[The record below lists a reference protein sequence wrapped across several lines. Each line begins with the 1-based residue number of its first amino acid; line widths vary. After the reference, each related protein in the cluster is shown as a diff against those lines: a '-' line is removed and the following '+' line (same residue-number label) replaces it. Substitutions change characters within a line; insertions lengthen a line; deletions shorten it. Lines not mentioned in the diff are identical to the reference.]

1 MKRHGRG
8 TSGVGDDNIRI
19 QLLAYASP
27 NLKLCLRFCGTMGSI
42 IACEAH
48 LIVRIPFD
56 NA

>member
-1 MKRHGRG
+1 MPAL
-8 TSGVGDDNIRI
+8 TSNGACDSAG
-19 QLLAYASP
+19 P
-27 NLKLCLRFCGTMGSI
+27 WGSI